1 MMDLL
6 WQLLGMAVLAGSV
19 WLGFKSWRRGREIEA
34 LKRSEAARKAA
45 EAAMVAES
53 IRRLHVVRSAPDKP
67 VDAGKRDAF
76 L

>member
-53 IRRLHVVRSAPDKP
+53 IRRLRIVRGVPDKP
-67 VDAGKRDAF
+67 VDAEKRDAF